1 MIQIRLHQLHYIM
14 RHLNK
19 LCPNCPIYRVQYSY
33 YCYLKIG
40 HTRYITSL
48 TSFRVLIEEVLLGAA
63 HALHHHLEV
72 VDVVGQSALCRTHYF
87 ILALVNIEVRRSS
100 VSDKCVS

>member
-1 MIQIRLHQLHYIM
+1 M

-19 LCPNCPIYRVQYSY
+19 ICPNVKYSY

-40 HTRYITSL
+40 HTRYHIASL

-87 ILALVNIEVRRSS
+87 ILALVNIEVMISNA
-100 VSDKCVS
+100 SDRCVS